1 MFKMTDTDLLTD
13 IVDSEKRCNLVVF
26 FFFSSF
32 CFYICMCSCKLICI
46 CMYIIC
52 PSFS

>member
-26 FFFSSF
+26 FFLVPFAF
-32 CFYICMCSCKLICI
+32 IYVCVLVN
-46 CMYIIC
+46 
-52 PSFS
+52 